1 MDSLESSASW
11 QPDPDTRE
19 LLVALLEALS
29 IPAPA
34 TKGDRA
40 AYCGVLA
47 DRATCARLTLGGLLA
62 DRPGINLAWEV
73 SHLRQ
78 QLADHLPTYQHAPP
92 SDPTAKAGDPRGVPN
107 GQAEQHR
114 GGPPAEL
121 DVRCWSPPAHLD
133 EDGAGITPPS

>member
-1 MDSLESSASW
+1 MVCCCTSPEHASPSQGFEPATRPERTAMDPLDSFASW

-34 TKGDRA
+34 RKRDRA

-78 QLADHLPTYQHAPP
+78 QLADHLPTYQHAPQ
-92 SDPTAKAGDPRGVPN
+92 SDPTAKAGDPR
-107 GQAEQHR
+107 R
-114 GGPPAEL
+114 G
-121 DVRCWSPPAHLD
+121 S
-133 EDGAGITPPS
+133 